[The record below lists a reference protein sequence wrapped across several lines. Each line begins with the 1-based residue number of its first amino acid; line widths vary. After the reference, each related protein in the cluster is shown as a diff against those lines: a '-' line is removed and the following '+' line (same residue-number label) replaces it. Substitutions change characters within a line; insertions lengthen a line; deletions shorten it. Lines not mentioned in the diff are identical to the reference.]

1 MWNRI
6 CEKKKLWIV
15 LDSPPLNVAPPADLL
30 VDFLVE
36 LHVDWSA
43 DLLVDLC
50 VDPNVDLGVE
60 LAASPIEDLCHM
72 LMSVSKHQSWLCQKV
87 YASHLTLSVLSL
99 D

>member
-15 LDSPPLNVAPPADLL
+15 LDSPQLNVAPPADLP

-36 LHVDWSA
+36 LHVDLSA

-60 LAASPIEDLCHM
+60 LAASPIERSMSYASYAGL
-72 LMSVSKHQSWLCQKV
+72 LMSVCHSFVKRCL
-87 YASHLTLSVLSL
+87 YLI
-99 D
+99 